1 MTEEN
6 PWDFV
11 ITSGTIWPL
20 VHVFVPAAI
29 SLYVPDFWH
38 LLSFIYLFES
48 FEYVVSTIPMKYFK
62 YWSEVSNADSLVSDI
77 LMGVL
82 GYYAIY
88 ALPGLKNRKKSW
100 YAFLNP
106 TNSSY
111 QWYRD
116 WYGFLHVALQALASL
131 LNSSNFEFVE
141 DGDPFE
147 FICFSASTVIV
158 PLLFGYQNFAIF
170 ALIIVSIVSVSA
182 SFFGY
187 TLVLCLG
194 LVPVLVWVSSLMGWF
209 VSKTNEDPPNVGQA
223 ERNEENVQ
231 LMNGSMLEN
240 GDSIM
245 LGF

>member
-11 ITSGTIWPL
+11 VTSGTIWPM

-48 FEYVVSTIPMKYFK
+48 FEYVVSTIPMNYFK

-77 LMGVL
+77 LMGIL

-88 ALPGLKNRKKSW
+88 ALPGLKIKKKSC
-100 YAFLNP
+100 YAFLYP
-106 TNSSY
+106 TDSSY
-111 QWYRD
+111 KLYRD
-116 WYGFLHVALQALASL
+116 WYGILHVALQAAASL

-158 PLLFGYQNFAIF
+158 PLLFGYENFALF
-170 ALIIVSIVSVSA
+170 ALILVSIISLSA

-187 TLVLCLG
+187 TVVFCLG
-194 LVPVLVWVSSLMGWF
+194 LVPVSAWVFSQLGWF
-209 VSKTNEDPPNVGQA
+209 VGKTNAAPP
-223 ERNEENVQ
+223 EKNEENVQ
-231 LMNGSMLEN
+231 LINVEMLEN